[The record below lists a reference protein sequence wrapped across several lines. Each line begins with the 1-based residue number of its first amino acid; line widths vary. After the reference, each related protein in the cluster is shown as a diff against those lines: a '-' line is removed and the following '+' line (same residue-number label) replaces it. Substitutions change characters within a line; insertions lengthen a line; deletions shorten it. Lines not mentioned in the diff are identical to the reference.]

1 MTPGAEPELIPWGGQ
16 GDATAHQRLARGRC
30 VNSNVLLILIRAH
43 ASSLLLW
50 TISPF
55 SLISETIIVSTA
67 DRRLIRSH
75 LNEGNDTTI
84 SSVFTILHVVF
95 YLDLFLLV

>member
-55 SLISETIIVSTA
+55 SLISETSTA

-95 YLDLFLLV
+95 DLDLFLLV